1 MNLTREK
8 EGYPLQLIKMHLDRP
23 VSPGFLRI
31 PTLLVVI
38 VTIMAFL
45 SLPAAES
52 SARSTRGKAG
62 LKQAQAKKKAP
73 QKSHRKTA
81 RKSHLQKARKP
92 SSTVQAKAAYCED
105 VYGKKT
111 IMCRNADKLLPVA
124 SLTKL
129 VTALVVLDHMSPQ
142 TMVTVP
148 DHIRKVPKSV
158 VGLKPG
164 DRLAVKD
171 LLHGLLISS
180 GNDCAETLA
189 HAFPGG
195 RAAFVRAMD
204 QKVRRLGA
212 KRTVFYNPSGLD
224 IKVRSSKKD
233 QECADVRSN
242 TSSAREMATIARAAF
257 SNKTIRQICAKKSYV
272 MKSSLHKQ
280 GYRVRTTNK
289 LLRGNLPVIGGK
301 TGFTARAG
309 HCLASVFTPGRNA
322 FVIVVLGSPDHF
334 QDTRLI
340 YQKALKQVRK
350 TRAQDSRGGKQARLA
365 LRQNE

>member
-1 MNLTREK
+1 M
-8 EGYPLQLIKMHLDRP
+8 KMHLDRP
-23 VSPGFLRI
+23 VPPGFLRI
-31 PTLLVVI
+31 PTLLLLI
-38 VTIMAFL
+38 VTIIAFL

-52 SARSTRGKAG
+52 SARSARGKTS
-62 LKQAQAKKKAP
+62 LKQAQAKKKAFV
-73 QKSHRKTA
+73 KLRSK
-81 RKSHLQKARKP
+81 KARKP
-92 SSTVQAKAAYCED
+92 SSTVQAKAAYCVD
-105 VYGKKT
+105 LYGKKP
-111 IMCRNADKLLPVA
+111 IICRNADKLLPVA

-129 VTALVVLDHMSPQ
+129 VTALVVLDHMSPL
-142 TMVTVP
+142 TMVTAP
-148 DHIRKVPKSV
+148 DHIQKIPKSV

-164 DRLAVKD
+164 DRVAVKD

-195 RAAFVRAMD
+195 RGAFIRAMNR
-204 QKVRRLGA
+204 KVRRLGA

-224 IKVRSSKKD
+224 VKVRSSKKD
-233 QECADVRSN
+233 EECADIRSN
-242 TSSAREMATIARAAF
+242 ISSAREMATIARAAF

-272 MKSSLHKQ
+272 MKSSLRKQ

-289 LLRGNLPVIGGK
+289 LLRDNLPVIGGK

-309 HCLASVFTPGRNA
+309 HCLACAFTPGHNA

-340 YQKALKQVRK
+340 YQKALELMGK
-350 TRAQDSRGGKQARLA
+350 TRVEDSRDGKQARLA

>member
-1 MNLTREK
+1 
-8 EGYPLQLIKMHLDRP
+8 
-23 VSPGFLRI
+23 
-31 PTLLVVI
+31 
-38 VTIMAFL
+38 MAFL

-52 SARSTRGKAG
+52 SARSARGKPG

-73 QKSHRKTA
+73 QQSHRKTA
-81 RKSHLQKARKP
+81 RKSHLRKARKP
-92 SSTVQAKAAYCED
+92 SNTVQAKAAYCVD
-105 VYGKKT
+105 LHGKKP
-111 IMCRNADKLLPVA
+111 IVSRNADKALPVA

-129 VTALVVLDHMSPQ
+129 VTALVVLDRMTSH
-142 TMVTVP
+142 TVVTVP
-148 DHIRKVPKSV
+148 DHIRKIPKSV

-164 DRLAVKD
+164 DRVAVKD
-171 LLHGLLISS
+171 LLHGLLIGS
-180 GNDCAETLA
+180 GNDCAEALA

-195 RAAFVRAMD
+195 RRAFIRAMND
-204 QKVRRLGA
+204 TARRLGA
-212 KRTVFYNPSGLD
+212 KHAVFYNPSGLD

-233 QECADVRSN
+233 EECADVRSN

-309 HCLASVFTPGRNA
+309 HCLASAFTPGRNA

-340 YQKALKQVRK
+340 YQKALEQVRK
-350 TRAQDSRGGKQARLA
+350 TRAEDSRDGKQARLA
-365 LRQNE
+365 LRQHE